1 MRTCKS
7 ELILGFFMVPRIDP
21 ETKPTTL
28 ILRSK
33 EKIAKNSYPESWYS
47 IFVQTYIKQKQRKNE
62 LRRSW
67 TGEILCFS
75 SSRFSASRVR
85 DFEFVNGYTLFWIPL
100 NMANW
105 GGEFSFFQ
113 GIHVRID
120 IRIYISISLK
130 PMTEFGKQIHL
141 GELAQM
147 RLIKQ
152 VPVTSSLQDHAT
164 N

>member
-33 EKIAKNSYPESWYS
+33 EKIAKDSYPESWYS
-47 IFVQTYIKQKQRKNE
+47 IFVQTYIKPKQRK
-62 LRRSW
+62 
-67 TGEILCFS
+67 TGGILCFS

-85 DFEFVNGYTLFWIPL
+85 DFEFVNGYTWFWIPL
-100 NMANW
+100 NMAKW

-113 GIHVRID
+113 GIHVSID

-130 PMTEFGKQIHL
+130 PMTEFSKQVHL